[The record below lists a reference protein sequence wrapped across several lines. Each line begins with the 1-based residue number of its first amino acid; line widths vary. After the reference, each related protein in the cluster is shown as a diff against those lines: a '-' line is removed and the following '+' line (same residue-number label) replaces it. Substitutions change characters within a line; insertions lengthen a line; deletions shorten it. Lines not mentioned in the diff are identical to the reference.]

1 MRDDINQLTIKAYRL
16 TLLFP
21 KKEPLRFKIR
31 EIAGNILIN
40 ITALEVLRAP
50 EIVKPDGFEG
60 KHEREL
66 FFILEKELAA
76 MDSLLEISRWQ
87 NWVSFFDVLK
97 LKEEYAIFNV
107 KIRDESR
114 KLEMA
119 ARGENRLVPVSELIG
134 KKSNFNSETT
144 DDHKKEKI
152 KNLGIRKEKILS
164 VLKEKG
170 RAQVWEIGEI
180 MPKVSKRTIRR
191 DFAELLKQGII
202 KRIGERNNTY
212 YQIVEVGQ

>member
-1 MRDDINQLTIKAYRL
+1 MRDDINQLTINAYRL

-40 ITALEVLRAP
+40 ITELEVLRDP
-50 EIVKPDGFEG
+50 ETLKPDAFGK

-66 FFILEKELAA
+66 FFILEKELEV
-76 MDSLLEISRWQ
+76 MDSLLEVSRWQ

-97 LKEEYAIFNV
+97 LKEEYGIFKV
-107 KIRDESR
+107 KIRDES
-114 KLEMA
+114 KKSEVA
-119 ARGENRLVPVSELIG
+119 SRGENRLVSVSELIG
-134 KKSNFNSETT
+134 SKAGFNSQAT
-144 DDHKKEKI
+144 DSSKKEKI
-152 KNLGIRKEKILS
+152 KSLGIRKEKILS
-164 VLKEKG
+164 VLKERG

-191 DFAELLKQGII
+191 DFAELLRQGII
-202 KRIGERNNTY
+202 ERIGERNNTY